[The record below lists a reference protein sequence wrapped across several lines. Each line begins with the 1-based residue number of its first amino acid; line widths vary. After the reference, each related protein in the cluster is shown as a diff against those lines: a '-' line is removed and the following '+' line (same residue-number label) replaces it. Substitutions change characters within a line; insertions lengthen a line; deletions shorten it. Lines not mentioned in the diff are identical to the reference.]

1 MSEADADGFIPEI
14 GKGFRTYKADIT
26 CYSVLCVPHVVHAL

>member
-14 GKGFRTYKADIT
+14 CIGFGTYKADIT
-26 CYSVLCVPHVVHAL
+26 CYSVLYVPHVVHAL